1 MEAATLLEYPEFILA
16 AVAGGALLVVN
27 SRQPAGA
34 TGWDIPVWLSDMG
47 TSLVGFLPAGYGAWL
62 SKKLLWSGY
71 RNNSSLGTMLSIKVI
86 ATLLVTLTALFLPV
100 YAILLAMPAAFVIPD
115 LVLLIMCKRRQKQIG
130 ESLPQALDLMVLCVD
145 AGLGLDAT
153 LQRVTSEKS
162 TVAKALN
169 DELLTLSR
177 DVLLGMERE
186 RAYAE
191 LYKRTGVDE
200 LKSLASALNQA
211 GKLGLSI
218 AKILRNQSEFLR
230 MKQGQKA
237 EENAHKLPI
246 YMAFPLWFCIM
257 PALLILVLA
266 PSLIRFIQQAQPGML
281 P

>member
-1 MEAATLLEYPEFILA
+1 MEAAAILEYPEFILA
-16 AVAGGALLVVN
+16 AVMGGAILVVN
-27 SRQPAGA
+27 SRQTGSGSSWEMPGWLSGAGA
-34 TGWDIPVWLSDMG
+34 SFAGL
-47 TSLVGFLPAGYGAWL
+47 LPEGYAAWL
-62 SKKLLWSGY
+62 SKTLLWSGY
-71 RNNSSLGTMLSIKVI
+71 RAASSLGTMLSIKI
-86 ATLLVTLTALFLPV
+86 LASLLLGLTAIFLPAIV
-100 YAILLAMPAAFVIPD
+100 AILLMPVGFMIPD
-115 LVLLIMCKRRQKQIG
+115 AVLQVMCKRRQKQIG
-130 ESLPQALDLMVLCVD
+130 QSLPQALDLMVLCVD

-162 TVAKALN
+162 TVARALN

-191 LYKRTGVDE
+191 LYRRTGVDE

-257 PALLILVLA
+257 PALLLLVLA